1 MNFKIGYVTDTVHAA
16 LPTYNRSVLVYGP
29 DGIRAHPGR
38 VNASYTN
45 SKVLYY
51 YKNRPVKD
59 ATKGKKIWEIEL

>member
-1 MNFKIGYVTDTVHAA
+1 MNFNIGYITDTIHA
-16 LPTYNRSVLVYGP
+16 PMPKYDRSVLVNESGY
-29 DGIRAHPGR
+29 IRAHPGR

-59 ATKGKKIWEIEL
+59 ATKGKKIWGIEL